1 MASRYYLPAH
11 IDGVPCAPSILC
23 RHWHTV
29 VTDNMMKIQMKPLL
43 AAAVCALLL
52 TACGTN
58 SGSVTLETLVEMQSE
73 YNGERVAT
81 RGVLRTFDHPRH
93 YWIEDDRLNRV
104 ALQPEDQLPPLVGR
118 TVRVVGTF
126 SYSPSTGRI
135 ITIER
140 MELEL

>member
-1 MASRYYLPAH
+1 
-11 IDGVPCAPSILC
+11 
-23 RHWHTV
+23 
-29 VTDNMMKIQMKPLL
+29 MMKIQMKPLL